1 MGHSRRPDADRMGA
15 RGARAPPREAKAYER
30 NRASN
35 RALRG
40 NGFTVEGL
48 IREASAS
55 GGRRDNLIVYGIL
68 AQEARNWL
76 APDAFPSFTLWPSPS

>member
-1 MGHSRRPDADRMGA
+1 
-15 RGARAPPREAKAYER
+15 
-30 NRASN
+30 
-35 RALRG
+35 
-40 NGFTVEGL
+40 L